1 MKIDYL
7 TKVGAAFT
15 AFFTPSSDGL
25 IGGKP
30 APTELVSTKSVAI
43 IGKVTASTISL
54 LLERNERYCRMQ
66 GSAFAN
72 YVPSLGNGCFAV

>member
-15 AFFTPSSDGL
+15 AFFTPSSNGL

-30 APTELVSTKSVAI
+30 PVELVSTKSVAI
-43 IGKVTASTISL
+43 IGKVAVPSVS
-54 LLERNERYCRMQ
+54 LLERSER
-66 GSAFAN
+66 
-72 YVPSLGNGCFAV
+72 